1 MVPIYTE
8 KQWSYCVYSSKVN
21 IHVAIVCTLAIYWKY
36 VPGNTSKI
44 HSCTSSVYDT
54 SELSDKVQTI
64 EIENNGITVATYLTV
79 VVAHNYQ
86 SSRM

>member
-1 MVPIYTE
+1 MPYT
-8 KQWSYCVYSSKVN
+8 
-21 IHVAIVCTLAIYWKY
+21 
-36 VPGNTSKI
+36 GNTYLVTLVKYI
-44 HSCTSSVYDT
+44 VVCTSSVYDT